1 MVEDNK
7 FRYTVIDVIF
17 AIDTSRY
24 LFVFCV
30 YNFIYVGR
38 KKRKEER
45 KDLLQNAKID
55 LLLFFFFFFF
65 LWFQMYKA
73 LSACSHNCSLNHVFS
88 HIKNSANRSQWTPSM
103 NSLPRRGF
111 CNSWKSFRSIFL
123 GFWRVLRFS
132 NNWTVSLT
140 DKRVAVLFL
149 EGTEICC
156 YRRAREVVEKWK
168 EKNVWEVR
176 EGMRR
181 GERSGAR
188 KVQMKDKKRDS
199 R

>member
-30 YNFIYVGR
+30 YNFIYVRR

-45 KDLLQNAKID
+45 KDLLQNVKID
-55 LLLFFFFFFF
+55 LLLFFFFFF

-73 LSACSHNCSLNHVFS
+73 LSACSHNCSLNHVFHILRTRLIVRSERPRWTHCLVVDFVIRGS
-88 HIKNSANRSQWTPSM
+88 HSVRFF
-103 NSLPRRGF
+103 LVFDGF
-111 CNSWKSFRSIFL
+111 YDFQTIGL
-123 GFWRVLRFS
+123 
-132 NNWTVSLT
+132 SLT

-176 EGMRR
+176 ERMRR